1 MDGISCGAAG
11 GDFNAE
17 DLPEDLSVWYLSRAY
32 EDHLDWLENQ
42 PAPPRPPSRLSYD
55 PPMRGLLQRWCAS
68 LIR

>member
-1 MDGISCGAAG
+1 MDVMTRGAAG

-17 DLPEDLSVWYLSRAY
+17 AFPEDLPVWYLSRAY

-42 PAPPRPPSRLSYD
+42 PAPPSPPPRLPYD
-55 PPMRGLLQRWCAS
+55 PPMRGLLRRWFAG